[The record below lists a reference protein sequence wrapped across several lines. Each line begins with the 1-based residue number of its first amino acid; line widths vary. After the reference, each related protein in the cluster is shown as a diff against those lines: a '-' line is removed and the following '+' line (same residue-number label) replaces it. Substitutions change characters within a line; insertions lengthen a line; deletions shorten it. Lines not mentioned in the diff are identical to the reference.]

1 MESKHTE
8 ILQELSG
15 AIEGVA
21 AAASLSVVSVSSNH
35 GMGTG
40 TILDDRGRVLTASHV
55 VHGLSEVEVGFD
67 GASPAKARVL
77 GRNPHADLALLEVQ
91 SKGLVPIQLGSSANL
106 KVGQFV
112 LALGTPRGG
121 APSVTSGIV
130 TGVNRQV
137 GGWWR
142 FSVRN
147 AIVTDARLNQGYSG
161 GPLLDAAGRMIGMNV
176 AYAFNRG
183 IAVPVD
189 AISKEIERLARGE
202 GPRRA
207 YLGIVSNPI
216 SLPDDV
222 ARRPDVNQDGGLMIF
237 SVEPGSAAKKGGLAL
252 GDVLVR
258 FGDLPVNSFQDLESQ
273 LGEESA
279 NKQTKVVVLRGEQ
292 LKELFLTPTL
302 AD

>member
-1 MESKHTE
+1 MESKHVE
-8 ILQELSG
+8 LLQELSG

-21 AAASLSVVSVSSNH
+21 AAASPSVVSVSSNH

-40 TILDDRGRVLTASHV
+40 TVLDDRGRVLTASHV

-67 GASPAKARVL
+67 SVSPVKANVL
-77 GRNPHADLALLEVQ
+77 GRNPRADLALLEVQ
-91 SKGLVPIQLGSSANL
+91 SGGLVPIQMGSSSGL

-121 APSVTSGIV
+121 TPSVTSGII

-161 GPLLDAAGRMIGMNV
+161 GPLLDAGGRMIGMNV

-189 AISKEIERLARGE
+189 TIGKEVERMAKGE
-202 GPRRA
+202 GSRRA

-216 SLPDDV
+216 SLPEDV
-222 ARRPDVNQDGGLMIF
+222 AGRQDVNQSGGLMIL

-252 GDVLVR
+252 GDVMVK

-273 LGEESA
+273 LAEEA
-279 NKQTKVVVLRGEQ
+279 AGKQTKVVILRSEQ
-292 LKELFLTPTL
+292 LKELFVTPTV